1 MVIFGLFVGVLGIT
15 LIHFKDYFKIVK
27 CGENPTLGGE
37 TLLLFHVKNVQFY
50 LKVQIFVHLAWPY
63 VEFIINKAKVHR

>member
-15 LIHFKDYFKIVK
+15 LIHFKDYFKIAK

-37 TLLLFHVKNVQFY
+37 TLFLFH
-50 LKVQIFVHLAWPY
+50 I
-63 VEFIINKAKVHR
+63 